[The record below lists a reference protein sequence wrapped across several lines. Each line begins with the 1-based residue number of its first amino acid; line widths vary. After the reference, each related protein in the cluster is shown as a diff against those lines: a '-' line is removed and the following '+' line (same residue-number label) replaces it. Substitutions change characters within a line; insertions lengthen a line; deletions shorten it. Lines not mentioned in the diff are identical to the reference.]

1 MRKDRQKVSAM
12 TRPVYALSALTAAL
26 LTTHSPATA
35 QQSFADPS
43 FQSPAAFARVAPQP
57 EDAREFDGSAE
68 LPSRLRRQIVA
79 YPSREAPGTIV
90 IDTPNTY
97 LYYVLGNGQAVRYGI
112 GVGRDGFRW
121 SGTQRVARKAEW
133 PDWHP
138 PAEMVARQPYLP
150 RFMAGGPSNPLGAR
164 ALYLGN
170 SIYRIHGTNSP
181 STIGGRVSSGCI
193 RMLNDDVVDLYGRV
207 KVGTKVVVL
216 PDGGRRLRDI
226 ASNPEPR
233 PARQATVRAPLPAAA
248 PQVTQPVPAQVSAPA
263 EAAQQSSGADRV
275 SATRQTGATIYF

>member
-1 MRKDRQKVSAM
+1 M
-12 TRPVYALSALTAAL
+12 TRSAYVLGSLTAAL
-26 LTTHSPATA
+26 LISQSPASAQTA
-35 QQSFADPS
+35 FADPTP
-43 FQSPAAFARVAPQP
+43 QYPAAFARVAPQP
-57 EDAREFDGSAE
+57 DVMVEPETGGEMASH
-68 LPSRLRRQIVA
+68 LRRQIVS
-79 YPSREAPGTIV
+79 YPTREAPGTIV
-90 IDTPNTY
+90 VDTPNTY

-216 PDGGRRLRDI
+216 PDGSRNRNVAQRRDP
-226 ASNPEPR
+226 ASS
-233 PARQATVRAPLPAAA
+233 QAVSFYEERSRGSDTTIFRSTVN
-248 PQVTQPVPAQVSAPA
+248 
-263 EAAQQSSGADRV
+263 
-275 SATRQTGATIYF
+275 

>member
-1 MRKDRQKVSAM
+1 MRKDRQKVNAM
-12 TRPVYALSALTAAL
+12 TRPVYVLSALTAAL

-57 EDAREFDGSAE
+57 EDAREFDGGAE
-68 LPSRLRRQIVA
+68 VPSRLRRQIVA

-216 PDGGRRLRDI
+216 PDGSRNRNVAQRRDP
-226 ASNPEPR
+226 ASS
-233 PARQATVRAPLPAAA
+233 QAVSFYEERSRGSDTTIFSSTVN
-248 PQVTQPVPAQVSAPA
+248 
-263 EAAQQSSGADRV
+263 
-275 SATRQTGATIYF
+275 

>member
-1 MRKDRQKVSAM
+1 M
-12 TRPVYALSALTAAL
+12 TRSAYVLGALSFAL
-26 LTTHSPATA
+26 LIPQNPASA
-35 QQSFADPS
+35 QQSAFADPS
-43 FQSPAAFARVAPQP
+43 FQSPAAFALAAP
-57 EDAREFDGSAE
+57 DAAEEFDRGVE
-68 LPSRLRRQIVA
+68 MPSRLRRQIVS
-79 YPSREAPGTIV
+79 YPTREAPGTIIV
-90 IDTPNTY
+90 DTPNTY
-97 LYYVLGNGQAVRYGI
+97 LYYVLGDGRAVRYGI

-170 SIYRIHGTNSP
+170 SIYRIHGTNAP

-207 KVGTKVVVL
+207 KVGSKVVVL

-226 ASNPEPR
+226 AGNVEPR
-233 PARQATVRAPLPAAA
+233 ASRQTTVRAPEPVAMRAPEAAA
-248 PQVTQPVPAQVSAPA
+248 ISEPVRETEQL
-263 EAAQQSSGADRV
+263 
-275 SATRQTGATIYF
+275 SATRRTAVTPTIYF